1 MFFRLFILFT
11 IIPFIELALLIEI
24 GSIIGTFETIMLII
38 VTGLIGAIMV
48 RAAGIQCLFRI
59 QENLRSGVIPTDELL
74 TGLFILVSGAFLVT
88 PGMMTDA
95 VGFILLIPSTREILK
110 GWLKKYIKSKI
121 EQKNFSSHIEKNDDL

>member
-88 PGMMTDA
+88 PGLITDA

-121 EQKNFSSHIEKNDDL
+121 EQKNFGSHIERK